1 MGGEFFIFA
10 FGVFRTLDE
19 MFSFEGRVFLAAI
32 PGVILAAE
40 TAVGDDTTSGK
51 TVLGVGALMGI
62 ALTLIILSLR
72 RIRDHGRAPREGGH
86 FRDVAEYVGDWVW
99 EMDTELKFTYLS
111 ARFFEQFPIIPEI
124 ILGKTRAEYI
134 GAGTD
139 DPGWRNHFKDIKAQR
154 PFRDF
159 KYSFTDENGRLR
171 HIRISGRPV
180 FDAQGAYK
188 GYQGTGADLTAE
200 VEATAQ
206 AARAE
211 AILADAPEPHQAAPQ
226 GSPYLPLN
234 SLQIQPK
241 PAPI

>member
-1 MGGEFFIFA
+1 
-10 FGVFRTLDE
+10 

-40 TAVGDDTTSGK
+40 TAVGDDTTSGM

-72 RIRDHGRAPREGGH
+72 RIRDHERAPREGGH

-139 DPGWRNHFKDIKAQR
+139 DPGWRNHFKDIKA
-154 PFRDF
+154 
-159 KYSFTDENGRLR
+159 
-171 HIRISGRPV
+171 
-180 FDAQGAYK
+180 
-188 GYQGTGADLTAE
+188 
-200 VEATAQ
+200 
-206 AARAE
+206 
-211 AILADAPEPHQAAPQ
+211 
-226 GSPYLPLN
+226 
-234 SLQIQPK
+234 
-241 PAPI
+241 

>member
-1 MGGEFFIFA
+1 
-10 FGVFRTLDE
+10 
-19 MFSFEGRVFLAAI
+19 
-32 PGVILAAE
+32 
-40 TAVGDDTTSGK
+40 
-51 TVLGVGALMGI
+51 
-62 ALTLIILSLR
+62 
-72 RIRDHGRAPREGGH
+72 
-86 FRDVAEYVGDWVW
+86 
-99 EMDTELKFTYLS
+99 
-111 ARFFEQFPIIPEI
+111 
-124 ILGKTRAEYI
+124 
-134 GAGTD
+134 
-139 DPGWRNHFKDIKAQR
+139 
-154 PFRDF
+154 
-159 KYSFTDENGRLR
+159 GRLR